1 MSGNEF
7 FNVNTLG
14 GLPYYRNQRQH
25 PHESFLRQ
33 LSQILWQDYE
43 RISSLEHE
51 LRDLKTLNGRSQ
63 LDIKSKDDALAKW
76 RAHDRSVSEQLK
88 QYDQLVKDLSR
99 DKDDL
104 SKKLESQPSE
114 TQSLREQNEALK
126 AQLADADKN
135 AKTLKESHSQRE
147 NGTRTKIKDLE
158 DEAARRELALSELRS
173 ELEEL
178 KNEHT
183 ELQSSRDSF
192 AKDYEKLDQDMVALK
207 EELDGE
213 KQSNQ
218 ALRTDAA
225 AGAKQ
230 LQEGSATLEMVRKE
244 VEHLSSSLQPFLK
257 ERTQVN
263 SRPDDERSLNANLET
278 ELIAIRHAVDS
289 MSNAHRD
296 LKNGLA
302 ASDSHKAQ
310 LQADVTNVNKR
321 CVEFE
326 RRTKSSDS
334 RLSSLQSKEVR
345 LQGEVKTLQADKR
358 HLKDQMR
365 SDEDKLMATRFRL
378 EQAQSKASKL
388 ENERAR
394 IDSDLREEQRNFKD
408 LCNQYDRLKGES
420 KQLDEAKKRCI
431 AEHTE
436 QSKTVKQLQDR
447 LSQCKR
453 EDEELHGLQKK
464 AKDDLRVKQNLADTY
479 ENGLEHL
486 DGQVD
491 ELKSDLKREEE
502 ELSAA
507 REVIHRQL
515 AARDD
520 YIRAT
525 ATPSP
530 FQPVRS
536 GRSTQPYCK
545 DVPMGPLQHTSPS
558 TPLPSNRRPSSPISP
573 LRIKSADTPRK
584 FSNATAEEKIK
595 VSPAPS
601 GVGDARNDNVGTNT
615 KLQSRDPRLNY
626 INIPLKRGI
635 ESVCQNKNEQ
645 NSKNPKKSRSM

>member
-1 MSGNEF
+1 MSGNELS
-7 FNVNTLG
+7 NVNTLG

-25 PHESFLRQ
+25 PHGSFLRQ

-51 LRDLKTLNGRSQ
+51 LRDLKTINGRSQ

-99 DKDDL
+99 DKEDL
-104 SKKLESQPSE
+104 LEKLQSQPSE
-114 TQSLREQNEALK
+114 TQHLREQNEALK
-126 AQLADADKN
+126 AQLADADEN
-135 AKTLKESHSQRE
+135 AKALEESHSQQE
-147 NGTRTKIKDLE
+147 NGARTKIKDLE
-158 DEAARRELALSELRS
+158 DEAARREL
-173 ELEEL
+173 
-178 KNEHT
+178 T
-183 ELQSSRDSF
+183 FRDSF
-192 AKDYEKLDQDMVALK
+192 AKDYEKLDQDMVALR

-213 KQSNQ
+213 KQLNQ

-244 VEHLSSSLQPFLK
+244 VAHLSSSLQPFLK

-263 SRPDDERSLNANLET
+263 PRPDDERFLNANLET
-278 ELIAIRHAVDS
+278 ELIAIRHAVDN

-302 ASDSHKAQ
+302 ASDSQKAQ
-310 LQADVTNVNKR
+310 LQAYFTNANKR

-345 LQGEVKTLQADKR
+345 LQADKR

-365 SDEDKLMATRFRL
+365 SDEDKLMATRFKL
-378 EQAQSKASKL
+378 EHAQSKASKL
-388 ENERAR
+388 ENEKAR

-436 QSKTVKQLQDR
+436 QSKTVKQLQDQ

-453 EDEELHGLQKK
+453 ENEELHSLQKK

-479 ENGLEHL
+479 ENGLKHL

-491 ELKSDLKREEE
+491 ELKSDLKRKEE

-507 REVIHRQL
+507 REVIQRQL

-530 FQPVRS
+530 FQPVQS

-545 DVPMGPLQHTSPS
+545 DVPVGPLEHTSPS
-558 TPLPSNRRPSSPISP
+558 TPLPSDRRPSSPISP
-573 LRIKSADTPRK
+573 VRIKSADTPRK

-601 GVGDARNDNVGTNT
+601 VVGDAQNDNVGTNT
-615 KLQSRDPRLNY
+615 RLQSRDPRLNY
-626 INIPLKRGI
+626 INIPLSPQKRGI
-635 ESVCQNKNEQ
+635 ESVHQNKNEQ
-645 NSKNPKKSRSM
+645 NPKNPKESRSM